1 MANSIDLAKKF
12 VPIID
17 GVYKAESVTN
27 GMDAATRPDFTGT
40 NEVKVLKTST
50 TGLGDYSRETGYP
63 KGDVTAVWETLTL
76 TEERGKEIS
85 IDRMD
90 NEETLGLTF
99 GSVTGEFMR
108 LHVIPELDAYRFAKY
123 ASASGINAVDT
134 PAILT
139 SQTILAAIDEAVRQ
153 LDADEVP
160 MAGRRL
166 YINSDLKP
174 ILNTALTRQWGS
186 DGVVNTVLAGY
197 NDMPITWVPKSR
209 FYSEIQLNA
218 GAGSWGYERAH
229 GKQEFTG
236 DGNTVAFTLTDKPAA
251 ASLTTVTVSGTATT
265 AYTYVESTGVLTF
278 TTAPASAA
286 PVVVNYYTA
295 ANINFMIIYP
305 PAILQVVKFSLPKI
319 FDPDVNQDK
328 DAWKFQF
335 REYHD
340 AFVYENKTKGIY
352 LHKMP
357 V

>member
-1 MANSIDLAKKF
+1 MANSIELAKKF

-50 TGLGDYSRETGYP
+50 TGLGDYSRENGYP
-63 KGDVTAVWETLTL
+63 KGDVTAAWETLTL

-85 IDRMD
+85 VDRMD
-90 NEETLGLTF
+90 DEETLGLTF

-123 ASASGINAVDT
+123 ASTPGINTTEAAV
-134 PAILT
+134 LT

-174 ILNTALTRQWGS
+174 ILNNALTRHWGS
-186 DGVVNTVLAGY
+186 DGTINTVLSGY

-209 FYSEIQLNA
+209 FYTAITLND
-218 GAGSWGYERAH
+218 GTSSWGYTKAADA
-229 GKQEFTG
+229 TG
-236 DGNTVAFTLTDKPAA
+236 
-251 ASLTTVTVSGTATT
+251 
-265 AYTYVESTGVLTF
+265 
-278 TTAPASAA
+278 
-286 PVVVNYYTA
+286 
-295 ANINFMIIYP
+295 INFMIVYP
-305 PAILQVVKFSLPKI
+305 PAILQAVKFSLPKI
-319 FDPDVNQDK
+319 FDPDTNQEK

-340 AFVYENKTKGIY
+340 AFVYENKVKGLY
-352 LHKMP
+352 LHKSTT
-357 V
+357 

>member
-1 MANSIDLAKKF
+1 MATSIELAKKF

-27 GMDAATRPDFTGT
+27 GMDAAARPDFTGT

-50 TGLGDYSRETGYP
+50 TGLGDYSRENGYP
-63 KGDVTAVWETLTL
+63 KGDVTAAWETLTL

-85 IDRMD
+85 VDRMD
-90 NEETLGLTF
+90 DEETLGLTF

-123 ASASGINAVDT
+123 ASTPGINTTEAAV
-134 PAILT
+134 LT

-174 ILNTALTRQWGS
+174 ILNNALTRRWGS
-186 DGVVNTVLAGY
+186 DGTINTVLSGY
-197 NDMPITWVPKSR
+197 NDMPIKWVPKSR
-209 FYSEIQLNA
+209 FYTAITLND
-218 GAGSWGYERAH
+218 GTSSWGYTKAADA
-229 GKQEFTG
+229 TG
-236 DGNTVAFTLTDKPAA
+236 
-251 ASLTTVTVSGTATT
+251 
-265 AYTYVESTGVLTF
+265 
-278 TTAPASAA
+278 
-286 PVVVNYYTA
+286 
-295 ANINFMIIYP
+295 INFMIVYP

-319 FDPDVNQDK
+319 FDPDTNQEK

-340 AFVYENKTKGIY
+340 AFVYENKVKGLY
-352 LHKMP
+352 LHKSTT
-357 V
+357 

>member
-1 MANSIDLAKKF
+1 MANSIELAKKF

-50 TGLGDYSRETGYP
+50 TGLGDYSRENGYP
-63 KGDVTAVWETLTL
+63 KGDVTAAWETLTL

-85 IDRMD
+85 VDRMD
-90 NEETLGLTF
+90 DEETLGLTF

-123 ASASGINAVDT
+123 ASTPGINTTEAAV
-134 PAILT
+134 LT
-139 SQTILAAIDEAVRQ
+139 SQTIFAAIDEAVRQ

-174 ILNTALTRQWGS
+174 ILNNALTRHWGS
-186 DGVVNTVLAGY
+186 DGTINTVLSGY

-209 FYSEIQLNA
+209 FYTAITLND
-218 GAGSWGYERAH
+218 GTSSWGYTKAADA
-229 GKQEFTG
+229 TG
-236 DGNTVAFTLTDKPAA
+236 
-251 ASLTTVTVSGTATT
+251 
-265 AYTYVESTGVLTF
+265 
-278 TTAPASAA
+278 
-286 PVVVNYYTA
+286 
-295 ANINFMIIYP
+295 INFMIVYP

-319 FDPDVNQDK
+319 FDPDTNQEK

-340 AFVYENKTKGIY
+340 AFVYENKVKGLY
-352 LHKMP
+352 LHKSTT
-357 V
+357 